1 VTLTTQRG
9 AVRVSRVLTA
19 AADAHAGERVR
30 LRDRA
35 SGATLMAIVTGPGH
49 ARDPD
54 SEELR

>member
-9 AVRVSRVLTA
+9 AIRVSRVLTA
-19 AADAHAGERVR
+19 AGDARAGERVR
-30 LRDRA
+30 LLDRT

-54 SEELR
+54 SEEPR